1 MTHNLGLNRVT
12 EGVENKATQELL
24 TAMGCDLAQGY
35 GIALTMPL
43 GELMTHLGRRE
54 RKAS

>member
-1 MTHNLGLNRVT
+1 MAHTLGLSRVA